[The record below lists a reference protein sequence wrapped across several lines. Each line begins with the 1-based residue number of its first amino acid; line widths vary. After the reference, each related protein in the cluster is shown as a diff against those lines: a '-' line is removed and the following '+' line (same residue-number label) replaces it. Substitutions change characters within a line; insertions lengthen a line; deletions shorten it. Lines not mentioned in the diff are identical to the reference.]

1 MRTLLLFLS
10 LSTCCQGAVIVA
22 NSVSYSDVSN
32 AVASAHSGDTVQLP
46 TGAGMWLTNLTVS
59 GITLQG
65 NGSNNTIIIDETPVN
80 SSACPVITMQTTN
93 GFLTRL
99 SSLTVRNGVTNTFP
113 FIKFSGNV
121 QVSGTNFGLRIDHCF
136 FSNLTG
142 KPIDT
147 FSQVNGLI
155 DQNMFA
161 MPAGQGAGGNS
172 IEVDGSDFGDYAWSQ
187 PYSYG
192 SSNALY
198 IESNV
203 FTSGNNFSAID
214 LANGAIAV
222 IRDNA
227 FMGTYI
233 STHGT
238 ETGQRY
244 RSVRAIEV
252 YNNHFQ
258 YLPTFEQYENFFAG
272 VLFRGGTGLIWS
284 NTFVGF
290 SVATGMQSFR
300 ATDNDPGF
308 TPWFGATG
316 FNGYDSN
323 SATLLTSITTASG
336 STLVDSAQHWTTNQ
350 WVGYTV
356 YNPRTYNGFTNC
368 GLVVSSTAT
377 TMSFASSRS
386 ANSQIQFTFGDTYY
400 VHYTYPNFDQV
411 GRGQG
416 DLVSGATPAAQWYH
430 EALSPVYSWGN
441 TLVQWENVPV
451 NGNPDPYNEGY
462 INIAGGRDYTNIAL
476 SGYTPLSYPYPAYYV
491 PPTPV
496 APSVGLIGKLGR
508 ISNMH

>member
-1 MRTLLLFLS
+1 MRALLLLLS

-80 SSACPVITMQTTN
+80 SSACPVITLQTTN

-121 QVSGTNFGLRIDHCF
+121 QVSGTNFGFRIDHCF

-161 MPAGQGAGGNS
+161 MPGGTGAGGNS

-214 LANGAIAV
+214 IANGGIAV
-222 IRDNA
+222 IRNNV

-252 YNNHFQ
+252 YNNYFQ

-284 NTFVGF
+284 NTFIGF

-300 ATDNDPGF
+300 ATDNDPRF
-308 TPWFGATG
+308 TPWYGATG

-323 SATLLTSITTASG
+323 SVLLAQGTVTTQGA
-336 STLVDSAQHWTTNQ
+336 TLVDVSQHWTLNQ
-350 WVGYTV
+350 WVGCSVLDT
-356 YNPRTYNGFTNC
+356 NPVGGFTNS
-368 GLVVSSTAT
+368 GLVIASTSN
-377 TMSFASSRS
+377 TMTFAASVTGYL
-386 ANSQIQFTFGDTYY
+386 QIQFANHDPYF
-400 VHYTYPNFDQV
+400 VHYTYPNFDQP

-416 DLVSGATPAAQWYH
+416 DLVTGATPTPQWYH
-430 EALSPVYSWGN
+430 EALSPIYSWGN
-441 TLVQWENVPV
+441 TLIQWENVPV
-451 NGNPDPYNEGY
+451 SGDPDPYNEGF
-462 INIAGGRDYTNIAL
+462 INITGGRDYTNIAL
-476 SGYTPLSYPYPAYYV
+476 AGYTPLSYPYPAYYV
-491 PPTPV
+491 PPAPL